1 MWALRWPEN
10 KCAAEGSKTQFRGS
24 LPCRA
29 GYTTRTLLQGLSNLG
44 WDVMVSC
51 TFNHV
56 SDNLFVFPVQFDT
69 LYGKKA
75 AALYTQVQFLFVCE
89 KL

>member
-1 MWALRWPEN
+1 MSGWVHYSDILE
-10 KCAAEGSKTQFRGS
+10 
-24 LPCRA
+24 
-29 GYTTRTLLQGLSNLG
+29 GLSNLG

-51 TFNHV
+51 AFNQV

-75 AALYTQVQFLFVCE
+75 AALYTQVRSLFLSD
-89 KL
+89 KLL

>member
-1 MWALRWPEN
+1 MSGWVQYSGFMP
-10 KCAAEGSKTQFRGS
+10 
-24 LPCRA
+24 
-29 GYTTRTLLQGLSNLG
+29 GLSNFG
-44 WDVMVSC
+44 WGVMDSC

-56 SDNLFVFPVQFDT
+56 SDNLFVLIVQFDT

-89 KL
+89 KLYTVPPISIMLPEKTR

>member
-1 MWALRWPEN
+1 M
-10 KCAAEGSKTQFRGS
+10 
-24 LPCRA
+24 
-29 GYTTRTLLQGLSNLG
+29 
-44 WDVMVSC
+44 DSC

-56 SDNLFVFPVQFDT
+56 SDNLFVFIVQFDT

-89 KL
+89 KLYSVPPISIVLPEKTR

>member
-1 MWALRWPEN
+1 M
-10 KCAAEGSKTQFRGS
+10 
-24 LPCRA
+24 
-29 GYTTRTLLQGLSNLG
+29 
-44 WDVMVSC
+44 DSC

-56 SDNLFVFPVQFDT
+56 SDNLFVLIVQFDT